1 MTKAV
6 LPTLRSLSIKKRNKK
21 IAADYNG
28 AMKKG
33 ELSLKV
39 VQKLAKKNKLKQRQ
53 IYNIINNTN
62 L

>member
-6 LPTLRSLSIKKRNKK
+6 LPTLRSLSIEKRNKK
-21 IAADYNG
+21 IISDYND
-28 AMKKG
+28 MMQKG
-33 ELSLKV
+33 ELSLSV
-39 VQKLAKKNKLKQRQ
+39 IRKLAKKNKLKQRQ